1 MLEWIAASSKNG
13 KITRNNI
20 INIIQEEMKD
30 ISLEGNKEYN
40 FVTIQPA
47 ISDVLYFLLLIGR
60 GRYFKAKE
68 ISASM

>member
-40 FVTIQPA
+40 FVTI
-47 ISDVLYFLLLIGR
+47 
-60 GRYFKAKE
+60 
-68 ISASM
+68 